1 MFLSAKV
8 RRFLLPH
15 NTDLEVFSSHTYG
28 IQTKKEGA
36 LLIEVA
42 PVSTVLYCY

>member
-1 MFLSAKV
+1 MFLGAKV

-28 IQTKKEGA
+28 IQAKKGA

-42 PVSTVLYCY
+42 PRFYSP